1 MLPKIITDEYG
12 ISRLRVD
19 GKEFPI
25 LGGELHNSSSSSLE
39 YMHTHVWPWLQG
51 LDLNTVLL
59 PVTWE
64 AIEPS
69 ENDFDF
75 TLVEGLIRQAKDQQM
90 KLVLLWFGLWK
101 NGESHYVPL
110 WVKKN
115 TDRFTRV
122 IGPDGKVFSTISP
135 FCDAAIES
143 DKKAFSALM
152 AFLRENDSEHTVI
165 MVQIEN
171 EMGILGADRDH
182 SVPAQE
188 AFQQRIPECITELY
202 GKDGTWERAFGAD
215 AAEVFMAWRY
225 ATVIEKIA
233 AAGKGKKDIPM
244 YVNAWLEQHPDRAGI
259 YPSGGPVA
267 KLIPLW
273 KKLAPSV
280 DMVSPDIYEPQ
291 FGMVCREYAVP
302 GNPLFIPEA
311 ARNAKAASRAFYA
324 FGGHHAIGFC
334 PFGVEML
341 NQAAENAISSQQLAQ
356 LNIMEEAMN
365 ASGTAKYLPASY
377 RILKD
382 IYSRLEGNEV
392 GFIQEHPYDRGRIID
407 FEKYSIQLDYMPGET
422 GSGGIILPEQAGFYI
437 AGCGVRFSVLP
448 PNGSH
453 AKMEILRYEEG
464 GFIDGKWIRGRILNG
479 DELWDMSLPAMPSV
493 RYIQIQAIPAGGVD
507 HE

>member
-1 MLPKIITDEYG
+1 MLPEIRTDEYG
-12 ISRLRVD
+12 ISRLWVD

-39 YMHTHVWPWLQG
+39 YMQTHVWPWLHG
-51 LDLNTVLL
+51 LNLNTVLL

-122 IGPDGKVFSTISP
+122 IGPYGKVFSTISP

-152 AFLRENDSEHTVI
+152 AFLMENDPEHTVI

-171 EMGILGADRDH
+171 EMGILGADRDY

-225 ATVIEKIA
+225 ATVTEKIA

-244 YVNAWLEQHPDRAGI
+244 YVNAWLELHPNTS
-259 YPSGGPVA
+259 YP
-267 KLIPLW
+267 
-273 KKLAPSV
+273 
-280 DMVSPDIYEPQ
+280 
-291 FGMVCREYAVP
+291 CR
-302 GNPLFIPEA
+302 
-311 ARNAKAASRAFYA
+311 
-324 FGGHHAIGFC
+324 
-334 PFGVEML
+334 
-341 NQAAENAISSQQLAQ
+341 
-356 LNIMEEAMN
+356 
-365 ASGTAKYLPASY
+365 
-377 RILKD
+377 
-382 IYSRLEGNEV
+382 
-392 GFIQEHPYDRGRIID
+392 
-407 FEKYSIQLDYMPGET
+407 
-422 GSGGIILPEQAGFYI
+422 GSE
-437 AGCGVRFSVLP
+437 S
-448 PNGSH
+448 
-453 AKMEILRYEEG
+453 
-464 GFIDGKWIRGRILNG
+464 
-479 DELWDMSLPAMPSV
+479 
-493 RYIQIQAIPAGGVD
+493 
-507 HE
+507 